1 VAVAPV
7 NLKRKKIDE
16 GSSKRAEEAPSHPP
30 IQNTVPLIKIVPPV
44 IMVDVDPA
52 PPADPSVA
60 TINQSPHVAM
70 ERAKGAVSSRDM
82 DDYAAAHTEDVH
94 YLLVHSLMQVCLF
107 LVFGF
112 HSFSCVLSYFLCI
125 CRA

>member
-1 VAVAPV
+1 MCVLSIGADTIKLNKSKLRKLAQSGEVAVAPV
-7 NLKRKKIDE
+7 NLKHKKIDE

-30 IQNTVPLIKIVPPV
+30 IQNTVPLVKIVPPL
-44 IMVDVDPA
+44 IMVDIDPA

-82 DDYAAAHTEDVH
+82 DDYAAAHIEDVH
-94 YLLVHSLMQVCLF
+94 YLLVHSLM
-107 LVFGF
+107 
-112 HSFSCVLSYFLCI
+112 
-125 CRA
+125 